1 VSDPRLTQLEE
12 RREQV
17 LDDLR
22 ELETQVAAG
31 EIDEAAASRLRRRYE
46 SAAVDVMNSID
57 SLSPAEPAGRSRRRM
72 LLGAGTFVVVA
83 AIVTFTLISAVE
95 PRPEGG
101 FTASGVAAEV
111 IEDSPVDL
119 STITND
125 EMEAVVAANPEVIS
139 MRLALARRY
148 VDSGD
153 FSSALPHYMFV
164 LDREA
169 NPEALT
175 YVGWMTYLSGDATTG
190 AALLRRSLEVLPDDP
205 LTEWF
210 LANTL
215 LNGTGETTEAV
226 LLLEGLLQHEDLPQ
240 EFETEAQ
247 RMLDEAS
254 Q

>member
-1 VSDPRLTQLEE
+1 VTDPRLTQLEE
-12 RREQV
+12 QRDQV
-17 LDDLR
+17 LADLR
-22 ELETQVAAG
+22 DLETEVAAG
-31 EIDEAAASRLRRRYE
+31 EIDDAAAAKLRRRYE
-46 SAAVDVMNSID
+46 SAAIDALNSID
-57 SLSPAEPAGRSRRRM
+57 DLSPTEPTGRSRRRM
-72 LLGAGTFVVVA
+72 LLGAGAFVTVA

-101 FTASGVAAEV
+101 FAASGIAADV
-111 IEDSPVDL
+111 IDDSSVDL
-119 STITND
+119 SAITNE
-125 EMEAVVAANPEVIS
+125 EMEEVVAANPEIIS

-148 VDSGD
+148 VESGD

-164 LDREA
+164 LDRET

-175 YVGWMTYLSGDATTG
+175 YVGWMTYVSGDAATG

-205 LTEWF
+205 LSEWF

-215 LNGTGETTEAV
+215 FYGTGEMTEAV
-226 LLLEGLLQHEDLPQ
+226 LLLEALVQYEDLP
-240 EFETEAQ
+240 EEIAAEAR